1 MRNTGGGIKLRE
13 EERSNHTVLRLE
25 GSLKA
30 GESARAFQERVEKI
44 ASERKGALILVLSR
58 LEFLDSTGEGL
69 LVAALRR
76 FHGIGRDFFLV
87 GPRRRVLTGL
97 RVTHLDSLFSIYPTL
112 EGALTVLA
120 RKEQEETGGQ

>member
-44 ASERKGALILVLSR
+44 ASERKGALILVFSR

-76 FHGIGRDFFLV
+76 FHGIGRELFLV

-120 RKEQEETGGQ
+120 RKEQEETGGK